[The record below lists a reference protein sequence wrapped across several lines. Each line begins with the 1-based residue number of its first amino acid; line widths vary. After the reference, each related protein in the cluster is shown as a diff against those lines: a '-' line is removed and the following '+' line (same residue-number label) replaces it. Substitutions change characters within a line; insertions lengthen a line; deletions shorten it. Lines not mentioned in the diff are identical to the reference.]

1 MLIRNSIPVV
11 NITIV
16 SGAYLSL
23 EASSTI
29 NHMFSFITFF
39 VIKVLSL
46 LISYVFAGIPIS
58 SLSVTLRGQ
67 TYSVSDVSTVQE
79 LQEQVTNLSGI
90 PIKQQGR
97 VIFGGKKLTS
107 DTVLDEAGIADGAH
121 VNIVPSTSSKKKK
134 SSTAT
139 VASSKDNTK
148 ESSSSS
154 TSSTSS
160 PGPDSNFMS
169 DLLKKSGLDSKDLDE
184 MMKSM
189 GGSGDGPKSVEEGM
203 KAMKDA
209 MNSPILQ
216 QMLKDP
222 EKLEQSRQ
230 MILNNPMLKSMM
242 SNMPGMNELLNDK
255 DSWREAMQMAAELY
269 KNMDSDTL
277 MKAMMGGAEAAQN
290 AMGQTGT
297 SAMNNGLFDGST
309 LFKDS
314 TSTENKVTNPLDELE
329 DDE

>member
-1 MLIRNSIPVV
+1 
-11 NITIV
+11 
-16 SGAYLSL
+16 
-23 EASSTI
+23 
-29 NHMFSFITFF
+29 
-39 VIKVLSL
+39 
-46 LISYVFAGIPIS
+46 
-58 SLSVTLRGQ
+58 VT
-67 TYSVSDVSTVQE
+67 TVQE
-79 LQEQVTNLSGI
+79 VQEQVSNLSGI
-90 PIKQQGR
+90 SIKQQGR
-97 VIFGGKKLTS
+97 VIYGGKKLTS
-107 DTVLDEAGIADGAH
+107 DTILTEAGISDGAH
-121 VNIVPSTSSKKKK
+121 LNIVPSTSSKKKK
-134 SSTAT
+134 SSTTT
-139 VASSKDNTK
+139 VASAKENT
-148 ESSSSS
+148 SSSSGTSSSS
-154 TSSTSS
+154 TSPT
-160 PGPDSNFMS
+160 DNFMS
-169 DLLKKSGLDSKDLDE
+169 DLLKNSGIDTKDLDE

-189 GGSGDGPKSVEEGM
+189 GGTGDGPKSIEEGM

-277 MKAMMGGAEAAQN
+277 MKAMMGGAEAAQS
-290 AMGQTGT
+290 AMMNGAQTGT
-297 SAMNNGLFDGST
+297 GTMNNGLYDGSK

-314 TSTENKVTNPLDELE
+314 TPVDNKVTNPLDELE